1 MNRLFASVIGNLLW
15 PMKQWLMCSMKI
27 IISSGPKRAGTQR
40 DNVSAGAQ
48 VTPIPSAVVVS
59 ARIRLSWVFYLKFRF
74 VLTSFYLGSL
84 QCKQKRLLLRWI
96 RPTSW
101 HVLIFLLYIYL
112 VQSKLP
118 NSIMNINMISTTIQF
133 YNETMTW
140 FNLKINFLQYLQK
153 ANEEPEFSQA
163 V

>member
-48 VTPIPSAVVVS
+48 VTQIPSAVVVS

-101 HVLIFLLYIYL
+101 HVLILLLYIFL

-140 FNLKINFLQYLQK
+140 FNLKINFLQYPRT
-153 ANEEPEFSQA
+153 ANE
-163 V
+163 

>member
-1 MNRLFASVIGNLLW
+1 MNKLFASVIGNLLW
-15 PMKQWLMCSMKI
+15 PMKQSLMCSMKT
-27 IISSGPKRAGTQR
+27 IISSGLKRAGTQR

-59 ARIRLSWVFYLKFRF
+59 ARIRLSWVFHQTYWFL
-74 VLTSFYLGSL
+74 LISFYLGSL
-84 QCKQKRLLLRWI
+84 QCKQKRLLLRRI

-101 HVLIFLLYIYL
+101 HVLILLLYIYL

-133 YNETMTW
+133 YNETTTL
-140 FNLKINFLQYLQK
+140 FNSKIDLTFCDI
-153 ANEEPEFSQA
+153 
-163 V
+163 